1 MLTVNNLNSGYGKL
15 QVLYN
20 LDIEVPEKELT
31 VVVGPNG
38 AGKTTL
44 LCSIMNIANV
54 FSGEI
59 ILQGNSIVGE
69 QTHDLAQKG
78 IAYVPQMGNVFAEL
92 SVMDNLHMAAYM
104 LTKAEAKDK
113 ADQMTDIFPVLK
125 KFIHRHA
132 GTLSGG
138 ERRMLAI
145 AMGLIKNPKLMLLD
159 ELSTDLAPIIAE
171 RVMMEVARMRDELDI
186 TVLMVEQM
194 AKRALEI
201 GNTAYL
207 LVSGEVRYAGKAGD
221 LLHEPE
227 LCSMYLGIK
236 PPEDNSEGFELSIS
250 EDELPGSG
258 EGSEDN

>member
-1 MLTVNNLNSGYGKL
+1 MLEVKKLNSGYGKL
-15 QVLYN
+15 QVLYD
-20 LDIEVPEKELT
+20 LDINVPGKGLT

-44 LCSIMNIANV
+44 LCSIMGIAKV

-59 ILQGNSIVGE
+59 LFSGSSLIGE
-69 QTHDLAQKG
+69 QTYNLAKKG
-78 IAYVPQMGNVFAEL
+78 ISYVPQMGNVFAEL
-92 SVMDNLHMAAYM
+92 TVMDNLHMAGYM
-104 LTKAEAKDK
+104 LSKEEAKDK
-113 ADQMTDIFPVLK
+113 AAQMTEIFPVLK
-125 KFIHRHA
+125 RFIYRKA

-145 AMGLIKNPKLMLLD
+145 AMGLMKNPRLMLLD

-171 RVMMEVARMRDELDI
+171 RVMMEVARMRDELGI
-186 TVLMVEQM
+186 TILMVEQM

-201 GNTAYL
+201 GDTAYL
-207 LVSGEVRYAGKAGD
+207 LVSGEVRYTGKADD

-236 PPEDNSEGFELSIS
+236 SAAGKDEDFKLSVPE
-250 EDELPGSG
+250 
-258 EGSEDN
+258 EGSEDK

>member
-1 MLTVNNLNSGYGKL
+1 MLRVNKLNSGYGKL
-15 QVLYN
+15 QVLYD
-20 LDIEVPEKELT
+20 LSIDVPDKGLT

-54 FSGEI
+54 FSGD
-59 ILQGNSIVGE
+59 ILFENDIPLTGV
-69 QTHDLAQKG
+69 QTHDLAKKG
-78 IAYVPQMGNVFAEL
+78 ISYVPQMGNVFADL
-92 SVMDNLHMAAYM
+92 TVMDNLHMAGYM
-104 LTKAEAKDK
+104 LTKDEAKDK
-113 ADQMTDIFPVLK
+113 AVQMTDIFPVLK
-125 KFIHRHA
+125 KFIQRKA

-145 AMGLIKNPKLMLLD
+145 AMGLMKNPKLMLLD

-171 RVMMEVARMRDELDI
+171 KVMMEVARMRDELNI
-186 TVLMVEQM
+186 TILMVEQM

-201 GNTAYL
+201 GDTAYL
-207 LVSGEVRYAGKAGD
+207 LVSGEVRYTGKADD

-236 PPEDNSEGFELSIS
+236 PSSDKKNKYELSAS
-250 EDELPGSG
+250 E
-258 EGSEDN
+258 EGSE

>member
-1 MLTVNNLNSGYGKL
+1 MLTVSNLSSGYGKL
-15 QVLYN
+15 KVLYD
-20 LDIEVPEKELT
+20 LSIDVPEKELT

-59 ILQGNSIVGE
+59 LLQDSSIKGIP
-69 QTHDLAQKG
+69 THNLAQKG
-78 IAYVPQMGNVFAEL
+78 ISYVPQMGNVFAEL
-92 SVMDNLHMAAYM
+92 TVMDNLHMAGYM
-104 LTKAEAKDK
+104 LSKSEAKDK
-113 ADQMTDIFPVLK
+113 AEQMTEIFPILK
-125 KFIHRHA
+125 KFIHRLA

-145 AMGLIKNPKLMLLD
+145 AMGLMKNPKLMLLD

-171 RVMMEVARMRDELDI
+171 RVMMEVARMRDELGI
-186 TVLMVEQM
+186 TILMVEQM

-201 GNTAYL
+201 GDTAYL
-207 LVSGEVRYAGKAGD
+207 LVSGEVKYSGD
-221 LLHEPE
+221 ASALLHEPE

-236 PPEDNSEGFELSIS
+236 HSSDKGKEFELSVM
-250 EDELPGSG
+250 D

>member
-1 MLTVNNLNSGYGKL
+1 MLTVKKLNSGYGKL
-15 QVLYN
+15 QVLFD

-44 LCSIMNIANV
+44 LCSIMNIASV

-59 ILQGNSIVGE
+59 LLEGSPLNNISTYN
-69 QTHDLAQKG
+69 LAKRG
-78 IAYVPQMGNVFAEL
+78 ISYVPQMGNVFAEL
-92 SVMDNLHMAAYM
+92 SVMDNLHMAGYLM
-104 LTKAEAKDK
+104 PKDEVKRKAEE
-113 ADQMTDIFPVLK
+113 MTEIFPVLK
-125 KFIHRHA
+125 KFIRRHA

-145 AMGLIKNPKLMLLD
+145 AMGLMKNPKLMLLD

-171 RVMMEVARMRDELDI
+171 KVMIEVARLKDEMGI
-186 TVLMVEQM
+186 TILMVEQM

-201 GNTAYL
+201 GDSAYL
-207 LVSGEVRYAGKAGD
+207 LVSGEVRYSGKAD
-221 LLHEPE
+221 NLLNEPE

-236 PPEDNSEGFELSIS
+236 AASDKE
-250 EDELPGSG
+250 SG
-258 EGSEDN
+258 LATPTLEKGSE